1 MFEIDPE
8 PEYNDDGIVV
18 VVDDD
23 DDDDGVLVWD
33 ILLRICWGNIPVRSL
48 FFDNNEGGWE
58 LFDELVTVVVTDDIG
73 RVDVDVTIESFVL
86 DIVVVPFDIC
96 LDGCF
101 VCGESICC
109 CLDAVVLLLVVVVDV
124 DGTVF
129 CETIAEY
136 WRTGNVV
143 ALVVTGYVK
152 CGGALVES
160 IDAEDGADGNID
172 FVDDNKLGDCWE
184 VFGEVTC
191 VTEEL
196 FAPEFD
202 LHKNW
207 KSKLMIRRRRIR
219 RNVF

>member
-1 MFEIDPE
+1 MVFA
-8 PEYNDDGIVV
+8 
-18 VVDDD
+18 
-23 DDDDGVLVWD
+23 
-33 ILLRICWGNIPVRSL
+33 ILP
-48 FFDNNEGGWE
+48 
-58 LFDELVTVVVTDDIG
+58 
-73 RVDVDVTIESFVL
+73 
-86 DIVVVPFDIC
+86 VPFGNC

-109 CLDAVVLLLVVVVDV
+109 CLDVVVLLLVVVVDV

-143 ALVVTGYVK
+143 ALVVIGYVK

-160 IDAEDGADGNID
+160 IDAEDGADGNIC

-184 VFGEVTC
+184 VLGEVTC

-202 LHKNW
+202 LDK
-207 KSKLMIRRRRIR
+207 KLKK
-219 RNVF
+219 